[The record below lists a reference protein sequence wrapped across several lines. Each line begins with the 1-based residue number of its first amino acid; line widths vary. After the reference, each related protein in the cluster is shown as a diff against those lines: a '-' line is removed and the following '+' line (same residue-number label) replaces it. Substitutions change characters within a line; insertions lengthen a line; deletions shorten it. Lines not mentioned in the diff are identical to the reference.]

1 MISVILPV
9 ISKKYLKE
17 SVDSILNQTYK
28 NFELIVI
35 LEKSSEQIEIEKLL
49 NKYNDKRI
57 IIMKNNKK
65 LGLAKSLNIGLE
77 KRKLKRNWKVLSK
90 I

>member
-49 NKYNDKRI
+49 NKYSDKRI

-65 LGLAKSLNIGLE
+65 
-77 KRKLKRNWKVLSK
+77 
-90 I
+90 